1 MTLIVYVKC
10 IDGIIFASD
19 RKESDTSDAGQDA
32 QKYYMPT
39 NKEFV
44 LAMAGEST
52 RIGIIFGEL
61 QRNQDTAATIRE
73 NLHRIMGTTK
83 VNNADSMASG
93 LLLVR
98 DGTNLIFNDVWCS
111 DNQKN
116 ITENSPSFKHYG
128 DGSYLV
134 DYLIRKF
141 DLPNRSWKESCPYL
155 IAIMDAVAE
164 RVDSV
169 GNARDYGVDLLIFA
183 NGELLNTTIHST
195 DDIGEINCT
204 CDMKNWS
211 GIQYP
216 TTESVPR
223 GQVNANRII
232 YSTVIPIETDYGD
245 YLLRYHI
252 NGGQITSV
260 KPLKDNN
267 TLLISLNAVDD
278 GELTITMPRLLID
291 AMAGGHNDE
300 FFVLCD
306 GEQVM
311 IREAVMEKDRS
322 ITVSFTAGCKNIE
335 IIGSEM
341 FGERADS
348 GRNAI
353 GYDAQEIDKV
363 ARQRAAPIAIQTD
376 KDIYAY
382 GSDMIVTITNPYFV
396 PSEQMSLSVTDDM
409 GKVIRKSMISV
420 SEDEMGIYQ
429 ENIHIAGREW
439 IKSNAPFRISVEYQ
453 DKQASVDITVKQPEM
468 SIKLDKKS
476 YSWTDK
482 VCLTVIMPDLLKNPN
497 SIVKLSDAGG
507 CLLGI
512 STSRGTLSGYDLVE
526 AGLGIFTGEV
536 RLTGFS
542 DHDVYG
548 SNRESLVS
556 GETGGSG
563 PIGGKIG
570 CFRNDILTVTLFTHA
585 GKVSSSAVIRWNL
598 GEIRW
603 LKTAY
608 SPSEIG
614 VLQVVDPDMN
624 LNPEESNEVEVKVWS
639 DSDLK
644 GIRLWLQETGPTT
657 GIFIGDVYFTKEVS
671 SGQNLKVSE
680 GDSINAEYI
689 DRTLPDPHPIHDKQE
704 IYCSSF
710 IRNQIL
716 PTKKISTENTH
727 ANKLPSTPI
736 ISIPAGTSVPG
747 CEECDNCFIP
757 SNITVRANQTI
768 VWTNDDNAAHTII
781 SGTINEGSDGRFN
794 SGLIMPG
801 SSFNH
806 KFVRK
811 GTYNYFCVVHPWQ
824 IGTVVVE

>member
-1 MTLIVYVKC
+1 MTLIIYVKC
-10 IDGIIFASD
+10 TDAVILASD

-32 QKYYMPT
+32 RKYYMPT

-44 LAMAGEST
+44 LVMAGESI
-52 RIGIIFGEL
+52 RIGMIFSEL
-61 QRNQDTAATIRE
+61 QRKQDTAATIRE
-73 NLHRIMGTTK
+73 SLHQIIGDVK
-83 VNNADSMASG
+83 VNNVNSVASG

-98 DGTNLIFNDVWCS
+98 DGNNFIFNDVSCS
-111 DNQKN
+111 DNTKH
-116 ITENSPSFKHYG
+116 IIEDSPSFKYYG

-141 DLPNRSWKESCPYL
+141 DLPSMSWKESCPHL

-169 GNARDYGVDLLIFA
+169 GSVRDYGVDVLIFT
-183 NGELLNTTIHST
+183 NDGLVNTTICNT
-195 DDIGEINCT
+195 KDIGEIKCA
-204 CDMKNWS
+204 CDVKNWS

-216 TTESVPR
+216 ATKSVPK
-223 GQVNANRII
+223 GQIDENQRI
-232 YSTVIPIETDYGD
+232 YSTVISIKTDYRE
-245 YLLRYHI
+245 YLLRYQI

-267 TLLISLNAVDD
+267 TLLISLDATDH
-278 GELTITMPRLLID
+278 GELTITVPRLLID
-291 AMAGGHNDE
+291 AMSGSHNDE

-306 GEQVM
+306 GEEVR
-311 IREAVMEKDRS
+311 IREAVLEKDRI
-322 ITVSFTAGCKNIE
+322 ITIPFEVGCKKIE
-335 IIGSEM
+335 IIGNEM
-341 FGERADS
+341 FGERTNS
-348 GRNAI
+348 GRNTV
-353 GYDAQEIDKV
+353 GYDAQEIDRI

-376 KDIYAY
+376 KGIYAY
-382 GSDMIVTITNPYFV
+382 GSDMIATITNPYFV
-396 PSEQMSLSVTDDM
+396 PSEQMSLSITDDT
-409 GKVIRKSMISV
+409 GNVIRKSMIPV

-429 ENIHIAGREW
+429 ENIHIVGREW
-439 IKSNAPFRISVEYQ
+439 IKSNATFRINVEYQ
-453 DKQASVDITVKQPEM
+453 DKQSSVDITVKQPEM

-482 VCLTVIMPDLLKNPN
+482 VCLTVTMPNLLKTPN
-497 SIVKLSDAGG
+497 NSVKLSDMGG
-507 CLLGI
+507 CLLVI
-512 STSRGTLSGYDLVE
+512 STSRGMLSGYDLVE

-548 SNRESLVS
+548 SNKESTVS

-603 LKTAY
+603 LKTTY

-614 VLQVVDPDMN
+614 VLQVVDPDMSM
-624 LNPEESNEVEVKVWS
+624 NPEENNEVAVKVWS
-639 DSDLK
+639 DSDLT
-644 GIRLWLQETGPTT
+644 GVRLWLQETGSAT
-657 GIFIGDVYFTKEVS
+657 GIFNGDVYFTKGSS
-671 SGQNLKVSE
+671 SGRSLKVSE

-704 IYCSSF
+704 IYCSGF
-710 IRNQIL
+710 IQNQIS

-727 ANKLPSTPI
+727 TNKLPSTPI

-781 SGTINEGSDGRFN
+781 SGTVNEGSDGRFD
-794 SGLIMPG
+794 SSLILPG
-801 SSFNH
+801 SSFSH
-806 KFVRK
+806 KFVKK

-824 IGTVVVE
+824 IGVVVVE